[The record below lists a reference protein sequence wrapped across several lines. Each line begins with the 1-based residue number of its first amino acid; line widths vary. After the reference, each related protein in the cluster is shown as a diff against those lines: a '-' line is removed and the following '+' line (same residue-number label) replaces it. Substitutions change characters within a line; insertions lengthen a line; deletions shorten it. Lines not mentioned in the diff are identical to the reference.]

1 MTQWV
6 TQAFK
11 QLIEWKSLSSK
22 ARYHLSVD
30 LRWHHHNSRFFL
42 SHFRTCSP
50 TNLKPILFYKHN
62 PLYIHARICTRPCL
76 PKILQILDAP
86 IHLGYHFFVRTNYR
100 GTLQLKLR
108 IQTNVQDQYLSTT
121 FNVNL
126 STTKSP
132 NIQILF

>member
-76 PKILQILDAP
+76 QILDAP
-86 IHLGYHFFVRTNYR
+86 IHLGYHFSVRTNYR